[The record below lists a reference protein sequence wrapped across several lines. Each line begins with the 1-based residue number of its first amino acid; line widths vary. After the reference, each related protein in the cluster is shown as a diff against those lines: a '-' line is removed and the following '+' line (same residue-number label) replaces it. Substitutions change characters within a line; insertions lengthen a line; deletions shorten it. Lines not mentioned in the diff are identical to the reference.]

1 VLAVFMYTCFYDPG
15 ACLAGLLFDETTRS
29 RKDGMIESGIAW
41 VASFF
46 FSFLACISLHI
57 GLRERPALTRQRCID
72 GAEC

>member
-46 FSFLACISLHI
+46 FVSCLYFFAHWLARAACAD
-57 GLRERPALTRQRCID
+57 EAALYRR
-72 GAEC
+72 G